1 VRLSCACERASGF
14 KDLPMVGTIEIA
26 RPHDVGDIFP
36 GDGVEQQTAE
46 ESLLGFDGM
55 RRSTNL
61 LKRAGFAT
69 RLGGNGHV
77 SLE

>member
-1 VRLSCACERASGF
+1 
-14 KDLPMVGTIEIA
+14 MVGTIEVA
-26 RPHDVGDIFP
+26 RAHDVGDVFP
-36 GDGVEQQTAE
+36 GDGVQQQTAQ

-69 RLGGNGHV
+69 RLGGSGHF
-77 SLE
+77 SLA